1 MKRNNLSI
9 DMGIIDIPKAY
20 PEFTEVQKKQLCNK
34 IIDRLL
40 TYIDKNL
47 DPEINRIDFLD
58 DVFVSSIE
66 SNKEEELYEVCI
78 VLSDC
83 RKLLN
88 EA

>member
-9 DMGIIDIPKAY
+9 DMGIINIPKAY
-20 PEFTEVQKKQLCNK
+20 VEFTDVQKKQLCNK
-34 IIDRLL
+34 IIDTLL
-40 TYIDKNL
+40 THIDEHL

-58 DVFVSSIE
+58 EVFVSSIE
-66 SNKEEELYEVCI
+66 SNKEEELYEICI

>member
-9 DMGIIDIPKAY
+9 DMGIINIPKAY
-20 PEFTEVQKKQLCNK
+20 VEFTDVQKKQLCNR
-34 IIDRLL
+34 ILNTLLNHIDE
-40 TYIDKNL
+40 NL
-47 DPEINRIDFLD
+47 NPEINRIEFLD
-58 DVFVSSIE
+58 DVLVSSIE
-66 SNKEEELYEVCI
+66 SNKEEELYEICI